1 MKILHL
7 ILLVFNLVLLS
18 ACDDWSFT
26 DEDIQEIEIKKEK
39 AKKSFSLQEVNPAER
54 DKNKQVVFH
63 KTEETVNADSKSES
77 KAKEKSKPLSEDEI
91 TRITK
96 NIELVKDAVIQNKK
110 VVLDMMIIQTNEH
123 DLTIRAD
130 EFVSNHSVI
139 LNFTEGQT
147 AKEKED
153 GKSGGNILIKA
164 KTAKGNLKL
173 ILNGENGGFVSKR
186 RSLNKDEL
194 SKLKGFDGENG
205 SSAVYKQFCRTE
217 TFLILKNKK
226 CWDECV
232 VPPTR
237 GQEGGD
243 GHQGYPGFDGKHGGN
258 SGSFHLKAFHLSDFY
273 LTDIEKIVGLGSQG
287 GKGSSGGLGGKAG
300 RNGRDDK
307 ALCRIKL
314 SRAKKGRRG
323 KRGPKGIEGKNGGE
337 GTVCLESLAQNQK
350 LEVQNQ
356 REPEFEIQQNNKAI
370 QRTPEQIQTEIICNE
385 GTAGIICSEVIVQN
399 WESEILEE
407 SEPKG
412 KVICY

>member
-1 MKILHL
+1 MKNLHL
-7 ILLVFNLVLLS
+7 ILLFFNLVLLS

-77 KAKEKSKPLSEDEI
+77 KAKEEIKPLSEDEI

-96 NIELVKDAVIQNKK
+96 NIELVKDTVIQNKK
-110 VVLDMMIIQTNEH
+110 VVLDMMTIQTLQH

-139 LNFTEGQT
+139 LNFPEGQQ

-173 ILNGENGGFVSKR
+173 ILNGENGGFVPKR
-186 RSLNKDEL
+186 RILNKDEL
-194 SKLKGFDGENG
+194 SKLKGSDGENG

-217 TFLILKNKK
+217 SFFILKNKK

-232 VPPTR
+232 VSPTR

-258 SGSFHLKAFHLSDFY
+258 SGSFHLKAFHLSDFH

-307 ALCRIKL
+307 ALCHIKL

-323 KRGPKGIEGKNGGE
+323 DRGSKGIEGKNGGE
-337 GTVCLESLAQNQK
+337 GTVCLESLAQNQR
-350 LEVQNQ
+350 LEVQK
-356 REPEFEIQQNNKAI
+356 NNKAI
-370 QRTPEQIQTEIICNE
+370 QTKTICDE

-399 WESEILEE
+399 WESEILKE

>member
-1 MKILHL
+1 MKNLHL
-7 ILLVFNLVLLS
+7 ILLFFNLVLLS

-54 DKNKQVVFH
+54 DKNTQDISH

-77 KAKEKSKPLSEDEI
+77 KAKEEIKPLSEDEI

-96 NIELVKDAVIQNKK
+96 NIELAKDAVIQNKK
-110 VVLDMMIIQTNEH
+110 VVLDMMTIQTNEH

-139 LNFTEGQT
+139 LNFPEGQQ

-173 ILNGENGGFVSKR
+173 ILNGENGGFVPKR
-186 RSLNKDEL
+186 RILNKDEL
-194 SKLKGFDGENG
+194 SKLKGSDGENG

-217 TFLILKNKK
+217 SFLILKNKK

-232 VPPTR
+232 VSPTR

-258 SGSFHLKAFHLSDFY
+258 SSSFHLKAFHLSDFY

-323 KRGPKGIEGKNGGE
+323 ERGSKGIEGKNGGE
-337 GTVCLESLAQNQK
+337 GTICLENLAQNQK
-350 LEVQNQ
+350 LEVQKNNNQ
-356 REPEFEIQQNNKAI
+356 KEPEFEIQQNNKAI
-370 QRTPEQIQTEIICNE
+370 QTKTICDE

-399 WESEILEE
+399 WESDILEE